1 MILLYFIGSAALSSG
16 NIKPRTI
23 PDMANMSYVLKIR
36 NQNISVP
43 LNQPRKLWALRE
55 FNPRLPLV
63 MVITGWTTNANDT
76 NPALDVIWPAYR
88 CRGNVNFVVSFQ
100 IKSIINNFQWI
111 FLLIQR
117 QFFAGTVIRLLTP
130 VSFNSHHATEFI
142 LIFILFYFTFVDKAD
157 FVDTLYT
164 WSAFNTEEIG
174 KEIGESLAYLTKTYP
189 IEKIHLIGECDTL
202 KNSRYKSLPSKK

>member
-1 MILLYFIGSAALSSG
+1 MNSST
-16 NIKPRTI
+16 NSTTI
-23 PDMANMSYVLKIR
+23 FRWDCDQTVD
-36 NQNISVP
+36 
-43 LNQPRKLWALRE
+43 
-55 FNPRLPLV
+55 
-63 MVITGWTTNANDT
+63 TG
-76 NPALDVIWPAYR
+76 
-88 CRGNVNFVVSFQ
+88 
-100 IKSIINNFQWI
+100 K
-111 FLLIQR
+111 
-117 QFFAGTVIRLLTP
+117 
-130 VSFNSHHATEFI
+130 FNSHHATEFI